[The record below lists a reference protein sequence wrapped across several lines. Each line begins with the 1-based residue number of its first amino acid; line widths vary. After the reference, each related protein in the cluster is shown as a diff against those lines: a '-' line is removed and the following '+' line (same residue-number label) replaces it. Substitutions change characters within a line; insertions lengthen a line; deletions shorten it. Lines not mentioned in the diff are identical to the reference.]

1 MKTEIIDN
9 QVFVTV
15 DGETMPAVDSIMAL
29 TARRDDLRRELG
41 ERERRGAEL
50 ESDYAKQLAAG
61 ESPSRA
67 KIGRVLG
74 DVTKAKKVVVGIEA
88 DLSKVHSTLVDRD
101 AQTMI
106 DEALA
111 EIKRDTGRTAGMSE
125 GQARILAEVGVRL
138 AVAAA
143 THAEALAEVKNIDD
157 RTADIEKQIS
167 AITSTRLDG
176 NAEAGSAP
184 ELTALAHMDIRA
196 LQSIHGEAV
205 SRAASLDPAALREQ
219 YQRLIA
225 DWRTHINGAKLKML
239 ADTVLDREKELIDAL
254 SKLAGAAYEAG
265 IQNITEVWRPS
276 EQLQTF
282 VGRTLISAMLPRT
295 A

>member
-50 ESDYAKQLAAG
+50 ESNYAKQLAAG

-176 NAEAGSAP
+176 NAEAGSAA
-184 ELTALAHMDIRA
+184 ELTALAHDIRA

-282 VGRTLISAMLPRT
+282 VGRTLISAMPR
-295 A
+295 AA